1 MLTQELCLLMSRMF
15 ENIWMFLVWCARH
28 QDVIDYMNH
37 FEYKMLYQHVP
48 IISCYTPTVLLMYV
62 YDCKQKLYS
71 TYLLLHC
78 TNEKNI
84 MGQIIPQ
91 KTDVP

>member
-1 MLTQELCLLMSRMF
+1 M
-15 ENIWMFLVWCARH
+15 ENK
-28 QDVIDYMNH
+28 DDDDD
-37 FEYKMLYQHVP
+37 E
-48 IISCYTPTVLLMYV
+48 
-62 YDCKQKLYS
+62 QKLYS